1 MGRRGCLQLLNAQSV
16 HSCSW
21 PLESVTGAASSCH
34 LCNSVITPRVSV
46 SKSANNR
53 RVLQCPRNEEKHNG
67 LALCLWGMP
76 PCGLAQGSLIC
87 DMGWGTLVAPVLRRC
102 PRGQWHSC
110 FFCLVECLGRHPI
123 WRILGNEFERK
134 ERSICMSH
142 AEKHVQS

>member
-16 HSCSW
+16 HSYSW
-21 PLESVTGAASSCH
+21 PLELVTGAASSCH

-46 SKSANNR
+46 SKSANYR

-102 PRGQWHSC
+102 PARAVAFMFLLSC
-110 FFCLVECLGRHPI
+110 GVLRPAPDLENI
-123 WRILGNEFERK
+123 RK
-134 ERSICMSH
+134 
-142 AEKHVQS
+142 